1 MAHDEWRKGL
11 RVAAAQHD
19 AAAIVRLLGEQLP
32 AEGLQ
37 HAGDAVL
44 CALAVDLH
52 AARDVAARVADA
64 LRERSWD
71 GDEELADAI
80 GTVLGQRVTTLTRL
94 DVDLDFIADALTEPA
109 GSVGYLDL
117 HTGFVTTEA
126 MLDNGDADDNPDLED
141 RSRWLPVAGEGS
153 DAPYQ
158 VMRRFIAT
166 VPEPRLAHQLTA
178 AIDGRG
184 AFRRFYGVIATAP
197 DEHTRW
203 QRYTDDARLGRAR
216 SWLADR
222 GYQPEI
228 R

>member
-1 MAHDEWRKGL
+1 M
-11 RVAAAQHD
+11 
-19 AAAIVRLLGEQLP
+19 
-32 AEGLQ
+32 
-37 HAGDAVL
+37 
-44 CALAVDLH
+44 
-52 AARDVAARVADA
+52 
-64 LRERSWD
+64 RERSWD
-71 GDEELADAI
+71 GDEALADAI
-80 GTVLGQRVTTLTRL
+80 DTALGQRAATSTPL
-94 DVDLDFIADALTEPA
+94 DVDLDFIGDALTEPA

-126 MLDNGDADDNPDLED
+126 MLDSGDLDDNPDLED

-153 DAPYQ
+153 DAPYR

-166 VPEPRLAHQLTA
+166 VPDPRLAQQLTD

-184 AFRRFYGVIATAP
+184 AFRRFYDVIATEP
-197 DEHTRW
+197 GEHTRW

-216 SWLADR
+216 SWLADH